1 MEPGSN
7 SSAKNRSAHR
17 SPLKPVCRAGVLQR
31 ERFDKAV
38 GRPEWIFEVPPSAE
52 HPDASTVNAGERDG
66 PHPVFQSQ
74 ATRLNLASDKSEGSV
89 SHVDCI
95 RTKFDTTG
103 CSKRAVDEKEHCQ
116 QEDARPSSSEKGT
129 NYCALEPCNER
140 LLNLVKTGFPIP
152 MCHGVYEMPGVPTP
166 IDDNLRP
173 FDDAQTQ

>member
-1 MEPGSN
+1 MGPGAFTERTSETKPQT
-7 SSAKNRSAHR
+7 S
-17 SPLKPVCRAGVLQR
+17 KPVCRAGVLQR

-52 HPDASTVNAGERDG
+52 HPDASTVNVGERDS
-66 PHPVFQSQ
+66 PHSVFQSQ
-74 ATRLNLASDKSEGSV
+74 AARLNLASHKSEGSV
-89 SHVDCI
+89 SYVDCI